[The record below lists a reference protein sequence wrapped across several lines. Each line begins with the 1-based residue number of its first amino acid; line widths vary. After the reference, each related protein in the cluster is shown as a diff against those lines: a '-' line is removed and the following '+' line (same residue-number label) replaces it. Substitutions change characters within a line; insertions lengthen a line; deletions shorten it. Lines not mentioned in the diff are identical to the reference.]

1 MMSNFPPQSG
11 RPMPPE
17 PRSDAGRLPAGHSP
31 PGRHRLA
38 RHAAPSSRRPWGR
51 QALALVVAFSVTLG
65 WWAVTRP
72 TTGNRVPPTGSN
84 APEVAQTGFSPVGD
98 ASVSSAPPGLY
109 LGSTPVLR
117 TASRPETRSYLSFTV
132 AGVSGPVTRA
142 SLRLWSNRADMHGV
156 TVHAVYGSWNEK
168 SITAA
173 NAPAIG
179 GTVSETGPVADN
191 AWVSADVTRLVSGNG
206 LVSFALTQAGSGN
219 GQFDSREGS
228 HSPELVVQT
237 QLTRYPYLTD
247 VVGDNAT
254 VNFGTDQSNDSAVV
268 TWGQVGAELCNAHTS
283 TATKI
288 SISVNGLGEYQW
300 KAQLSP
306 LLPNTA
312 YCYRPYFGTSQID
325 LLGSDPTPQFTTQ
338 LPAGSAKP
346 FSFAVLGDWGETHAN
361 GNPDQANVM
370 HHIATSGARFVLGT
384 GDTGYPA
391 GSQKSYGDLQQ
402 TGQDMSAVFGPQFW
416 TVVGRSMPMFNS
428 IGNHAPTSTFLTSWP
443 ADVVS
448 SSSGGQYQIES
459 YCCVDRITAKDYG
472 TGWYAFDE
480 GNARFYILDAAW
492 DPANLGTG
500 SQYQDDYDTHWAPG
514 AQHDEYTWLRS
525 DLAAHPAA
533 LKFAV
538 FHYPLH
544 SDQSS
549 QPSDSYVTGGGGAAL
564 MKIGGGGCA
573 PTDAYGIGWDPSSG
587 TGSSCG
593 TAPKS
598 TSASQ
603 VFHFLLI
610 TVNGNTVTVTPTD
623 ALGRTFDVRTYKFG
637 SEH

>member
-1 MMSNFPPQSG
+1 MKNHSIRRLAVSYYSRRRLG
-11 RPMPPE
+11 KA
-17 PRSDAGRLPAGHSP
+17 AGALTAVFAAAALLLPAATATTP
-31 PGRHRLA
+31 
-38 RHAAPSSRRPWGR
+38 AA
-51 QALALVVAFSVTLG
+51 A
-65 WWAVTRP
+65 
-72 TTGNRVPPTGSN
+72 
-84 APEVAQTGFSPVGD
+84 
-98 ASVSSAPPGLY
+98 ASLAPP
-109 LGSTPVLR
+109 
-117 TASRPETRSYLSFTV
+117 
-132 AGVSGPVTRA
+132 
-142 SLRLWSNRADMHGV
+142 
-156 TVHAVYGSWNEK
+156 
-168 SITAA
+168 
-173 NAPAIG
+173 
-179 GTVSETGPVADN
+179 
-191 AWVSADVTRLVSGNG
+191 
-206 LVSFALTQAGSGN
+206 
-219 GQFDSREGS
+219 
-228 HSPELVVQT
+228 
-237 QLTRYPYLTD
+237 LTRYPYLTD
-247 VVGDNAT
+247 VVGGNAT
-254 VNFGTDQSNDSAVV
+254 ENFGTDQSKISAVV
-268 TWGQVGAELCNAHTS
+268 KWGQAGVESCTAHTT
-283 TATKI
+283 TATKTNL
-288 SISVNGLGEYQW
+288 SVNGLGEYQW

-370 HHIATSGARFVLGT
+370 QQIAASGTRFVLGT

-402 TGQDMSAVFGPQFW
+402 AGQDISAVFGPQFW
-416 TVVGRSMPMFNS
+416 AVVGRSMPMFNS
-428 IGNHAPTSTFLTSWP
+428 IGNHAPTSTFLTTWP

-500 SQYQDDYDTHWAPG
+500 SQYQDDSDTHWAPG

-525 DLAAHPAA
+525 DLAAHPTA

-549 QPSDSYVTGGGGAAL
+549 QPSDIYLDEPGHLEGLLNQYHVAIAFNGHAHLYQRNTAPAGGIVSYVTGGGGAAL
-564 MKIGGGGCA
+564 SKIGGAG
-573 PTDAYGIGWDPSSG
+573 
-587 TGSSCG
+587 
-593 TAPKS
+593 
-598 TSASQ
+598 
-603 VFHFLLI
+603 
-610 TVNGNTVTVTPTD
+610 
-623 ALGRTFDVRTYKFG
+623 
-637 SEH
+637 